1 VNYNPISITS
11 DFLYFKVTM
20 LRGLCLPV
28 NTLGVTP
35 GTGWGGILGGDVGCT
50 TGGRVLG

>member
-1 VNYNPISITS
+1 MNYNHISITS

-20 LRGLCLPV
+20 LGGLCLPV
-28 NTLGVTP
+28 NTLGVTS
-35 GTGWGGILGGDVGCT
+35 GTGWGGILGDVGCT